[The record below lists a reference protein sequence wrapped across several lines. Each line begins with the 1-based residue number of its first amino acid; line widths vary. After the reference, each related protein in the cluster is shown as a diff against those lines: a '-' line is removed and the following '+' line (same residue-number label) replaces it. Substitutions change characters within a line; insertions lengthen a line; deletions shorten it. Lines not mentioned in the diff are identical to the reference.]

1 MTTKETA
8 AMLHIFRAYWPTFAI
23 IDQKGEMPG
32 TIEGWAHFLNKYSRD
47 DASLALQQF
56 RQQPERCFAPTASEF
71 EGALISILGERH
83 DAQKRKM
90 ALEYK
95 GGSNA
100 DSPYLE
106 EVFREVTIGH
116 SKKGTPI
123 KTVLP
128 YLQQTK
134 ARREQQHQEMLAKGY
149 EREVTVNPGGLMSYC
164 YRRPRNANAQAKDLA
179 GLINLIAKPVPKA
192 DPVDLSEL
200 HDWQE
205 TLSFIDGLPEQPKP
219 KKKRRR
225 DERTY
230 S

>member
-47 DASLALQQF
+47 DAGLALQQF
-56 RQQPERCFAPTASEF
+56 RQQPERVFAPTASEF
-71 EGALISILGERH
+71 EGALVTMAGERF
-83 DAQKRKM
+83 DAQKRKL
-90 ALEYK
+90 ALEYRAPA
-95 GGSNA
+95 N

-106 EVFREVTIGH
+106 EVFREVTIGRT
-116 SKKGTPI
+116 KKGTPI
-123 KTVLP
+123 TTVLP

-164 YRRPRNANAQAKDLA
+164 YRRPRNHDANVKDLA
-179 GLINLIAKPVPKA
+179 GLVKAISKPVPKVKPA
-192 DPVDLSEL
+192 DLSAN
-200 HDWQE
+200 HDWE
-205 TLSFIDGLPEQPKP
+205 ATINFIKDLP
-219 KKKRRR
+219 
-225 DERTY
+225 
-230 S
+230 

>member
-8 AMLHIFRAYWPTFAI
+8 AMLKMFSAYWPTY
-23 IDQKGEMPG
+23 KVLPGEDGGPG
-32 TIEGWAHFLNKYSRD
+32 TVEIWAQFLDRYSKD
-47 DASLALQQF
+47 DCIQAMQDF
-56 RQQPERCFAPTASEF
+56 RQQPERVFAPTASEF
-71 EGALISILGERH
+71 EGALVTIAGERF
-83 DAQKRKM
+83 DAQKRKL
-90 ALEYK
+90 ALEYRAPA
-95 GGSNA
+95 N

-106 EVFREVTIGH
+106 EVWREVVIGKD
-116 SKKGTPI
+116 KKGQPI